1 MEEQVMLKIEYP
13 KPRDWNTKAFAMPN
27 IPRGKNG
34 YQESLE
40 IILKSLENNM
50 SYNTI
55 ITIPG
60 SNRQMTLDK
69 LCIALRPSGIVY
81 KNKNGWGISS
91 EAKTWLEL
99 RDDLYLAALLNA
111 NIRFFSEVL
120 AILQVPH
127 TASEILNIA
136 NEDYKLSWKTKNEV
150 NARLKW
156 LLDLGLIVYK
166 DFSMNYSIT
175 ELGKKFLEIAGY
187 VKPDELVKNIDPT
200 LEEET
205 IPISKWAYKLCEME
219 KSELSSRKISI
230 GYIPGSIETMHNTIS
245 DYLLLMN
252 SPTELSIIIEY
263 SRKNYQIS
271 ESSTRS
277 FISALVNMGFVER
290 KTRTLFQITE
300 LGNRFLSTNSTLDFA
315 CCIHNKFAFVFEI
328 LNELKEKS
336 LDAKSL
342 AVTAKV
348 SYEFPAENISEI
360 HKRLHILLNAQL
372 IQEAGGN
379 SFGLTKRGEK
389 FLQEINVYLSEKENK
404 QATNVSQ
411 KASPVKYNKSKVDEC
426 LKEIRLSSRDSS
438 NPNRFEKAVEE
449 GFKLL
454 GFKTELL
461 GGAGK
466 TDILI
471 QAPTVSKYAYTVA
484 VDAKSTYS
492 GGITEGHIN
501 FDTITDH
508 RNLHNANFSLIVG
521 PEFHGERL
529 IERAV
534 KHQVVLLDVDSF
546 EKLIRF
552 HMEVPL
558 KADSYKKI
566 FMKAGIADLTLIEED
581 RESLLRDGKLLRAI
595 IECLSEE
602 SNDPVTEGIIQ
613 PREIYQIL
621 KNKKEFSSPPSLE
634 EINAMLEFLSSP
646 LIGCVGQTKEGYY
659 AIGSLADAAQKFSFY
674 FHACSKE

>member
-1 MEEQVMLKIEYP
+1 
-13 KPRDWNTKAFAMPN
+13 
-27 IPRGKNG
+27 
-34 YQESLE
+34 
-40 IILKSLENNM
+40 
-50 SYNTI
+50 
-55 ITIPG
+55 
-60 SNRQMTLDK
+60 
-69 LCIALRPSGIVY
+69 
-81 KNKNGWGISS
+81 
-91 EAKTWLEL
+91 
-99 RDDLYLAALLNA
+99 
-111 NIRFFSEVL
+111 
-120 AILQVPH
+120 
-127 TASEILNIA
+127 
-136 NEDYKLSWKTKNEV
+136 
-150 NARLKW
+150 
-156 LLDLGLIVYK
+156 
-166 DFSMNYSIT
+166 
-175 ELGKKFLEIAGY
+175 
-187 VKPDELVKNIDPT
+187 
-200 LEEET
+200 
-205 IPISKWAYKLCEME
+205 
-219 KSELSSRKISI
+219 
-230 GYIPGSIETMHNTIS
+230 
-245 DYLLLMN
+245 
-252 SPTELSIIIEY
+252 
-263 SRKNYQIS
+263 
-271 ESSTRS
+271 
-277 FISALVNMGFVER
+277 MGVV
-290 KTRTLFQITE
+290 
-300 LGNRFLSTNSTLDFA
+300 
-315 CCIHNKFAFVFEI
+315 H
-328 LNELKEKS
+328 
-336 LDAKSL
+336 
-342 AVTAKV
+342 
-348 SYEFPAENISEI
+348 
-360 HKRLHILLNAQL
+360 
-372 IQEAGGN
+372 
-379 SFGLTKRGEK
+379 
-389 FLQEINVYLSEKENK
+389 LSEKENK